1 MRSGG
6 DEVARRESKKE
17 TGRSTGGSRQ
27 EPDSETA
34 GTPWKTA
41 QYFVSPWNY
50 QPEVTSEFSPPATLE
65 IHDVTLR
72 DGEQQAGIEFTP
84 DEKLRIAE
92 KLAEA
97 GVQRIEAG
105 LPAVSTADAEA
116 VSRIVRAGLPARIYA
131 FSRCMVE
138 DVKRA
143 LDTGVDA
150 IVMEIPSSEHIVKY
164 AYRWEY
170 ERALELT
177 IESTRFAHDNGM
189 YVSFFPIDST
199 RADITTFLNMIEV
212 IARDGHMDSLALV
225 DTFGVLSPQAA
236 AFMTRKVKERI
247 KKPLEAHFHMDFSLG
262 VANTITA
269 VANGVGTAQVS
280 VTGIGERAGNTPLE
294 DTVMALKTMYGIES
308 GIDFTKLFGLSK
320 LVRESAGVS
329 VPLNRSIVGDRLFWV
344 ESGIIASWVKNVGS
358 ERLTEAFPFRPEMVG
373 QSGPEI
379 VLGKGS
385 GLDSVLIWLDKL
397 GLGPAS
403 DEQVM
408 AILQEVKATSLQKK
422 GLLSE
427 DDFLRIAG
435 AKGVG
440 RALITA
446 SPND

>member
-1 MRSGG
+1 M
-6 DEVARRESKKE
+6 
-17 TGRSTGGSRQ
+17 
-27 EPDSETA
+27 SEQ
-34 GTPWKTA
+34 PWKTD

-50 QPEVTSEFSPPATLE
+50 QAEVTSEFSPPETLQV
-65 IHDVTLR
+65 HDVTLR
-72 DGEQQAGIEFTP
+72 DGEQQAGVEFTP
-84 DEKLRIAE
+84 DEKVRIAE
-92 KLAEA
+92 RLAEA

-105 LPAVSTADAEA
+105 LPAVSPADADA
-116 VSRIVRAGLPARIYA
+116 VRRIARAGLPARIFA

-150 IVMEIPSSEHIVKY
+150 VVMEVPSSEHIVKY

-170 ERALELT
+170 ERAIELT
-177 IESTRFAHDNGM
+177 IESTRFAHENGM
-189 YVSFFPIDST
+189 FVSFFPIDST
-199 RADITTFLNMIEV
+199 RADITTFLNMIET

-262 VANTITA
+262 VANTVTA
-269 VANGVGTAQVS
+269 VANGVGTVQVS

-308 GIDFTKLFGLSK
+308 GIDFSKLYGLSK
-320 LVRESAGVS
+320 LVRSLAGVP
-329 VPLNRSIVGDRLFWV
+329 VPPNRGIVGDRLFHV

-373 QSGPEI
+373 QAGPEI

-397 GLGPAS
+397 GLAS
-403 DEQVM
+403 GTDEERT
-408 AILQEVKATSLQKK
+408 AILQEVKATSLRKK
-422 GLLSE
+422 GLLTE
-427 DDFLRIAG
+427 DEFRRIAEG
-435 AKGVG
+435 IV
-440 RALITA
+440 
-446 SPND
+446 NDGSTR